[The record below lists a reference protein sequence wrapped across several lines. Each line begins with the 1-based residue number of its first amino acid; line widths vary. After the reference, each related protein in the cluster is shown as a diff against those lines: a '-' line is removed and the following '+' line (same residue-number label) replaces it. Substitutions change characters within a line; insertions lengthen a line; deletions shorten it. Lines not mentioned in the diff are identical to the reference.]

1 MHAQGLIWAHDG
13 AMPVDSAHPHLR
25 AAPQKPWP
33 SFAALPSAPPCPLA
47 SPRARWAGHG
57 LLEFVLVTALT
68 GIVATQA
75 WWAWQ
80 STRGLRALELTRER
94 LMQDLQH
101 ARWHAQALG
110 QGLEM
115 VALSD
120 CGLALG
126 GPDDWSCGW
135 ELRIQAGS
143 GAVPLWRHVLAV
155 PVRVQHSLRTPL
167 QINTRGELGQVGD
180 RWVLEAPSASRVGS
194 QVVCLNSASRL
205 RWAEG
210 RSCN

>member
-1 MHAQGLIWAHDG
+1 M
-13 AMPVDSAHPHLR
+13 
-25 AAPQKPWP
+25 
-33 SFAALPSAPPCPLA
+33 
-47 SPRARWAGHG
+47 
-57 LLEFVLVTALT
+57 LEFVLVLALS
-68 GIVATQA
+68 GILATQA
-75 WWAWQ
+75 WGTWQ
-80 STRGLRALELTRER
+80 SSRGLRALEMTRER

-115 VALSD
+115 VALTD
-120 CGLALG
+120 CGLALS

-135 ELRIQAGS
+135 ELRTPVS
-143 GAVPLWRHVLAV
+143 VGAVALWRHVLAV

-167 QINTRGELGQVGD
+167 QINARGELGQVGD
-180 RWVLEAPSASRVGS
+180 RWVLDAPSASRVGS